1 MNLTKAHE
9 QLSKLLWYGLIL
21 LLPFTS
27 LPLLVRLAGS
37 DVVGLPSGVVLVGL
51 GAIWYLPWLV
61 KTRRFPRINVPLLTF
76 AVAAL
81 LSTLLA
87 LLRGV
92 PFVSSGTVAVE
103 GAKSLVTLAVG
114 AGMFLLA
121 TQWLRQPGQIQ
132 TTLRLLNYTG
142 LVVLLWSVVQVFAHV
157 RSGAFGSW
165 IYQLQEFFSSGR
177 LYGLRVTGLA
187 LEPSWYAHQLNMLYL
202 PYWFAASIHGYS
214 AHRRRFLGRISW
226 ENGLLLIGLAGLVMT
241 RSRVGY
247 LAFLAMALVFF
258 WQLNQQVSK
267 WLVERMVNRVTI
279 GGVEKEAKGE
289 RIRTKQKKLRV
300 AIPVLLILLYGILL
314 IGIAFGVSR
323 VDDRMASL
331 FSVETT
337 RDQWLYHYLGRMDL
351 GPRVSFWLSGW
362 QVFEKFPLFG
372 SGLGGSGFYVWDTIP
387 PYGWTFDE
395 VRRVLWLEGAVP
407 NPKNLWVRLL
417 AETGIV
423 GFACFVTWLIMNANA
438 AIELIKKQSRLLK
451 SLGTM
456 GLMVL
461 VGLIVEGFSV
471 DSFAL
476 VYFWLGLGLPAAAYL
491 RMAAPVEQ
499 EGKQNTTV

>member
-1 MNLTKAHE
+1 MNLPKLYD
-9 QLSKLLWYGLIL
+9 QLSKILWYGLIL
-21 LLPFTS
+21 LLPITS
-27 LPLLVRLAGS
+27 FPLIVRLVGS
-37 DVVGLPSGVVLVGL
+37 DVVGLPSGVVLLVL
-51 GAIWYLPWLV
+51 IVVWYMPWLM
-61 KTRRFPRINVPLLTF
+61 KNRRFPRVYAPLLAF
-76 AVAAL
+76 IMAAL

-92 PFVSSGTVAVE
+92 PFVSTGTVAVE
-103 GAKSLVTLAVG
+103 GVKALVTLAVG
-114 AGMFLLA
+114 AGMFFVA
-121 TQWLRQPGQIQ
+121 TEWLRKPGQIQ

-142 LVVLLWSVVQVFAHV
+142 LVVLLWSFVQVFAHV

-165 IYQLQEFFSSGR
+165 VYQLQGFFSSGR
-177 LYGLRVTGLA
+177 LYGLRVTGVA
-187 LEPSWYAHQLNMLYL
+187 LEPSWFAHQLNMLYL

-214 AHRRRFLGRISW
+214 AHRRRYLKRFSW
-226 ENGLLLIGLAGLVMT
+226 ENGLLLLGLAGLVMT

-258 WQLNQQVSK
+258 WQLNQQVSN
-267 WLVERMVNRVTI
+267 WLVERMVNRVNI
-279 GGVEKEAKGE
+279 GDAEKAAKGE
-289 RIRTKQKKLRV
+289 KTQIQQRNLRI
-300 AIPVLLILLYGILL
+300 AIPMMLILLYVILL

-323 VDDRMASL
+323 VDARMATL
-331 FSVETT
+331 FTIDTS

-351 GPRVSFWLSGW
+351 GPRVTFWLAGW
-362 QVFEKFPLFG
+362 KVFEQYPLFG
-372 SGLGGSGFYVWDTIP
+372 AGLGGSGLYAWETIA

-407 NPKNLWVRLL
+407 NPKNLWVRIL

-423 GFACFVTWLIMNANA
+423 GFACFVTWLTMNANT
-438 AIELIKKQSRLLK
+438 AIELIRKQSRFLK

-461 VGLIVEGFSV
+461 AGLIVEGFSV

-476 VYFWLGLGLPAAAYL
+476 VYFWIGLGLPAAAYL
-491 RMAAPVEQ
+491 RTLAPAEQ
-499 EGKQNTTV
+499 EGKQTVTV